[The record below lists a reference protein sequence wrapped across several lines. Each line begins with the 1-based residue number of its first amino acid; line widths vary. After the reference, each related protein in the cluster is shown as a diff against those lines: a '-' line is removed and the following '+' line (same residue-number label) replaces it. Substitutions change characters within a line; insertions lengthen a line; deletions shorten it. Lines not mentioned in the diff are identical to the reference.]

1 MKKEIRNWR
10 NWVLMSLMLLG
21 LFCIVYATGEASQEI
36 GVIRQTVHIF
46 FFMFCALCFFA
57 VTIVL
62 LCYWKDEGEIPF
74 IAKLM
79 EDE

>member
-21 LFCIVYATGEASQEI
+21 LFCIVYATGEPATDVSVLDE
-36 GVIRQTVHIF
+36 VIHVVKYLGLAALA
-46 FFMFCALCFFA
+46 FCLCG
-57 VTIVL
+57 L
-62 LCYWKDEGEIPF
+62 LTNIWTATGEIPF